1 MTQLMALVDEKW
13 LINSRIFTLSSAS
26 CILLP
31 RSEGD
36 KTWVRP
42 VVCEIIIK
50 LGFFGHV
57 TINLFI
63 SSTLITVVLT
73 QLSKPGNQKFNCS
86 SPFLRQVE

>member
-1 MTQLMALVDEKW
+1 MALVDEKW

-57 TINLFI
+57 TIKLFI
-63 SSTLITVVLT
+63 SSTLITVVVT
-73 QLSKPGNQKFNCS
+73 QLMETWESKLLIVLLLFQDRLNN
-86 SPFLRQVE
+86 VE

>member
-1 MTQLMALVDEKW
+1 MALVDEKL

-36 KTWVRP
+36 KSRVRP
-42 VVCEIIIK
+42 VECEIIIK

-57 TINLFI
+57 TIKLFI
-63 SSTLITVVLT
+63 SSTLTTVVLT
-73 QLSKPGNQKFNCS
+73 QLSKPGNQKLIILLLFQDRLNN
-86 SPFLRQVE
+86 VE

>member
-1 MTQLMALVDEKW
+1 MALVDEKW
-13 LINSRIFTLSSAS
+13 LINSRTFTLSSAS
-26 CILLP
+26 CILLS

-36 KTWVRP
+36 KSRVRP
-42 VVCEIIIK
+42 VECEIIIK

-73 QLSKPGNQKFNCS
+73 QLSKPGNQQFNCS
-86 SPFLRQVE
+86 SPFPRLLE